1 MSRTDTRLDMTMMYA
16 VHDALRRDLRQ
27 IERLARAKDE
37 SSQLLWSGLGWQ
49 LFTKFL
55 QVHHGAEDA
64 SIWPVVRARV
74 ADQADRLELLDDMEA
89 EHEALDPLLADI
101 DTALRDHDHDHGHK
115 RLGDLVGE
123 LVGKLSYHLDDE
135 ESRALP
141 LIDATMTPQEWKV
154 FSEDHRNRVGTD
166 ARQFLPWLLDCVPDE
181 AAAVFLERIPAPMVA
196 AYRDEWAANFASLDR
211 WGQTD
216 GSVVS

>member
-27 IERLARAKDE
+27 IERLARAKDD
-37 SSQLLWSGLGWQ
+37 SSQLLGSGLGWQ
-49 LFTKFL
+49 LFSKFL

-74 ADQADRLELLDDMEA
+74 AGQAASLKLLDDMEA

-101 DTALRDHDHDHGHK
+101 DTALHDHDRK
-115 RLGDLVGE
+115 PLGDLVGE
-123 LVGKLSYHLDDE
+123 LVSMLSFHLDDE
-135 ESRALP
+135 ELRALP

-154 FSEDHRNRVGTD
+154 FSEDHRNRVGAD
-166 ARQFLPWLLDCVPDE
+166 ARQFLPWLLDGVPDE
-181 AAAVFLERIPAPMVA
+181 AAAIFLERIPAPMVA
-196 AYRDEWAANFASLDR
+196 AYRDEWAASFRSLDR